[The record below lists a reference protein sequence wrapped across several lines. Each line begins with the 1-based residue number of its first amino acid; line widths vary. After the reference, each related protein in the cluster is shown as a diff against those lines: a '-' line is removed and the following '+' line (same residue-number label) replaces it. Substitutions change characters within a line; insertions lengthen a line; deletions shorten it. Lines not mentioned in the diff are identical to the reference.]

1 MLEKGKYFM
10 PQKNCFYRQELFL
23 AFLGSLTFD
32 DLCKLTDHILSQA
45 NYRLR
50 PKIFEDNM
58 NSIFL

>member
-1 MLEKGKYFM
+1 M
-10 PQKNCFYRQELFL
+10 PQKNCFYRQELFR

-58 NSIFL
+58 ISFFL